1 MVDNQ
6 FYSNKIMENSR
17 MLVNLII
24 FLSIKSDIKIQEEL
38 FQNPT
43 SILKPVFLL

>member
-17 MLVNLII
+17 TLVNLII
-24 FLSIKSDIKIQEEL
+24 FLSIKSDIKIQE
-38 FQNPT
+38 
-43 SILKPVFLL
+43 